1 MESQIR
7 LTAKEWRQEICGK
20 RSSEDLERKTARLMQ
35 QTSMLETDSLFSSIL
50 GVWETMSFMEV
61 D

>member
-7 LTAKEWRQEICGK
+7 LTAKEWRQEICVK

>member
-35 QTSMLETDSLFSSIL
+35 QTSMLETDSLFSERDR
-50 GVWETMSFMEV
+50 ETMRFMEV